1 MLKLTI
7 TRLESSPH
15 GTFGILQFVRPT
27 KDADWLESFYTGEL
41 PWLDNASGK
50 SCIPVGTYRVRKTI
64 WIGKNKPVYMLDNVP
79 KRQGILIHSAN
90 FMGDREKGLKSQLYG
105 CIALGEKLGT
115 MEGQKALLVSS
126 PAIRRFQDMMNWEDF
141 ELEIK

>member
-1 MLKLTI
+1 MKATL
-7 TRLESSPH
+7 TRLESSAH
-15 GTFGILQFVRPT
+15 GTFGILQLIRS
-27 KDADWLESFYTGEL
+27 DADGDWLESFYTGEL

-50 SCIPVGTYRVRKTI
+50 SCVPTGTYKVKKTI
-64 WIGKNKPVYMLDNVP
+64 WIKYNKPVYMLQDVP

-90 FMGDREKGLKSQLYG
+90 FMGDREKGFKSQLYG
-105 CIALGEKLGT
+105 CIALGEKLGV

-126 PAIRRFQDMMNWEDF
+126 PAIRRFQEMMKWEDF

>member
-1 MLKLTI
+1 MPKLTL
-7 TRLESSPH
+7 TRLESSAH
-15 GTFGILQFVRPT
+15 GTFGLLQFEH
-27 KDADWLESFYTGEL
+27 DGWLESFYTGEL

-50 SCIPVGTYRVRKTI
+50 SCIPVGTYKVTKTN
-64 WIGKNKPVYMLDNVP
+64 WIKYNKPVYILKDVP
-79 KRQGILIHSAN
+79 GRQGILIHSAN

-126 PAIRRFQDMMNWEDF
+126 PAVRRFQDIMEWADF

>member
-1 MLKLTI
+1 MVPSGDY
-7 TRLESSPH
+7 LEY
-15 GTFGILQFVRPT
+15 
-27 KDADWLESFYTGEL
+27 FYSGEL

-50 SCIPVGTYRVRKTI
+50 SCIPTGTYKVKKTI
-64 WIGKNKPVYMLDNVP
+64 WIKHNKPVYMLQDVP
-79 KRQGILIHSAN
+79 NRQGILIHSAN

-115 MEGQKALLVSS
+115 MEGQRSLLVSS
-126 PAIRRFQDMMNWEDF
+126 PAVRRFQDMMEWEDF